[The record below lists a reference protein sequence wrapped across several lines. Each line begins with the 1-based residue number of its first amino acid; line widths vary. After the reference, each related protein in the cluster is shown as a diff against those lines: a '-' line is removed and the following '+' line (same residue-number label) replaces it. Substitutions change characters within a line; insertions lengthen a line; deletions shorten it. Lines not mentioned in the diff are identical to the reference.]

1 MNPRVCLVN
10 DRLVTL
16 TDLDT
21 GLALPWLRATRRLTG
36 VKEGCGEGECGACTV
51 LLGEADAGGAMTYRA
66 VASCLLPVAELAGR
80 HVVTVEGLNPPDGL
94 TPVQQALVD
103 AGAPQCG
110 FCFPGIVMSLTG
122 FLLTA
127 DRITPHEAAVALD
140 GNICRCTGY
149 ASIRR
154 AVEALC
160 GDAGGRLDGGG
171 DRLTQLVGWGVLPAW
186 FASVGE
192 KLAGLAP
199 TGAGEGGTVVG
210 GGTDLMVQRPDI
222 AGGAPVS
229 YLSRRPDLATVTR
242 DGGWLRLGGGVTME
256 TLRRHPDVQAA
267 VPGAAAIMER
277 FASTIIRHRATVAG
291 NLVNASPIGDVA
303 VLLLALGAELDLAA
317 GDRRRTLPLDRLY
330 LGYKRLALDEGEL
343 IEAVRVPEAAGRV
356 VSFEKISQRHILD
369 IASVNSALTARVDGG
384 VLRDVRLAVGGVAPV
399 PLVAAG
405 AAAALEGQAP
415 DAAVFAAAARALDA
429 EIAPID
435 DVRGAAAYKRDL
447 ARRALAAHLLRAA
460 PGCLDP
466 EVVA

>member
-1 MNPRVCLVN
+1 VNPRTCLVN

-21 GLALPWLRATRRLTG
+21 GLALHWLRATRRLTG

-51 LLGEADAGGAMTYRA
+51 LLGERDAAGVVRYRA

-127 DRITPHEAAVALD
+127 DDITPHEAAVALD

-154 AVEALC
+154 ATEALC
-160 GDAGGRLDGGG
+160 GEGDLRLTG
-171 DRLTQLVGWGVLPAW
+171 DDRVTQLVDWGVLPAW

-192 KLAGLAP
+192 TLAGLAAP
-199 TGAGEGGTVVG
+199 GPGDGDVVMG
-210 GGTDLMVQRPDI
+210 GGTDLLVQRPDV
-222 AGGAPVS
+222 ADGAAVTW
-229 YLSRRPDLATVTR
+229 LSRRPDLAGVTR
-242 DGGWLRLGGGVTME
+242 DGGWLRLGGGVTIE
-256 TLRRHPDVQAA
+256 TLRRHADVQAA
-267 VPGAAAIMER
+267 APGTAAIIER

-291 NLVNASPIGDVA
+291 NLVNASPIGDVS
-303 VLLLALGAELDLAA
+303 VLLLALGAELDLAM
-317 GDRRRTLPLDRLY
+317 GDRRRVLPLDQLY
-330 LGYKRLALDEGEL
+330 LGYKELALQQGEI

-369 IASVNSALTARVDGG
+369 IASVNSALTARLDGG
-384 VLRDVRLAVGGVAPV
+384 VLREVRLAVGGVAPV
-399 PLVAAG
+399 PLLATG
-405 AAAALEGQAP
+405 AAAALEGRAP
-415 DAAVFAAAARALDA
+415 DAAVFAHAARALDG

-447 ARRALAAHLLRAA
+447 ARRALAAHLLRAV